1 MLVSTQPTTDE
12 TAYLVIITA
21 FDSFISSYMYTDYLN
36 ESDPDIED
44 LYMSADKY
52 RMLDLMERCEEIL
65 CQQLN
70 NENAVR
76 LFRLAVLHGGKNLMR
91 RSAKFIWE
99 NSYQLDNMTELAP
112 FWMDLYKLSR
122 EVIQDEIKKIN

>member
-1 MLVSTQPTTDE
+1 
-12 TAYLVIITA
+12 
-21 FDSFISSYMYTDYLN
+21 MYTDYLN

-52 RMLDLMERCEEIL
+52 QMPDLMERCEEIL

-76 LFRLAVLHGGKNLMR
+76 LFRLAILHGGKNLMR

-112 FWMDLYKLSR
+112 LWMDLYKLSR
-122 EVIQDEIKKIN
+122 EVIQDELKKINWK